1 MSKTTF
7 KVKNFIKAK
16 SPTRLRSLMYQKQL
30 ELSMA
35 ALHFDIVSHKGE
47 LIAFYDE
54 ILTNDKVK
62 QMDNDVVRQ
71 ENN

>member
-1 MSKTTF
+1 
-7 KVKNFIKAK
+7 
-16 SPTRLRSLMYQKQL
+16 
-30 ELSMA
+30 MA